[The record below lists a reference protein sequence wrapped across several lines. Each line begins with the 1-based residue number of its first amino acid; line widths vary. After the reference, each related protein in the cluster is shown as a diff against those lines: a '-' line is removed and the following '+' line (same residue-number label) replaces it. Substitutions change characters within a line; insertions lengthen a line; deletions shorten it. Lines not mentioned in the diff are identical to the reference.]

1 MLKGLEADEISKDS
15 TITMLNLLIFTS
27 LGLGFFMG
35 FAQSPQIA
43 IPEID
48 PDCGEYIKKIFSRY
62 IRNEEIEIK
71 CILRNCQKEY

>member
-1 MLKGLEADEISKDS
+1 MLKGLEADKMSEDS
-15 TITMLNLLIFTS
+15 TLTMLDISIFTS
-27 LGLGFFMG
+27 LGLGFFTG

-62 IRNEEIEIK
+62 IRNEEIEIH
-71 CILRNCQKEY
+71 CILRN